1 MRFYTHIAA
10 ATLFFIIFSFIL
22 NIKNTTLFWGIIL
35 TSLISILPDII
46 DIIIDKDH
54 RGIGHSLLL
63 WIPIIGL
70 LSIYN
75 QNTVLIIALLSA
87 LTSHILLDLIT
98 RNGYPLFYPKK
109 IMFVALNRKR
119 RIKTGT
125 KQDKAVFIFLIILL
139 IPTLILSFN
148 IYSISSPQFV
158 QAQEPTNNTLND
170 TKIIKDNVN
179 VNIDSK
185 MKNTNISIKMI
196 TPNETEILITDIG

>member
-1 MRFYTHIAA
+1 
-10 ATLFFIIFSFIL
+10 
-22 NIKNTTLFWGIIL
+22 
-35 TSLISILPDII
+35 
-46 DIIIDKDH
+46 
-54 RGIGHSLLL
+54 
-63 WIPIIGL
+63 
-70 LSIYN
+70 
-75 QNTVLIIALLSA
+75 
-87 LTSHILLDLIT
+87 
-98 RNGYPLFYPKK
+98 
-109 IMFVALNRKR
+109 MFVALNRKR

-179 VNIDSK
+179 VNIDSN
-185 MKNTNISIKMI
+185 MKNTNITIKMI